1 MKTPTELRV
10 ATALCLLGIVRS
22 PILLSSQPWL
32 LCSRTRQEAVVP
44 RPSIIPPQVAMAG
57 LGPDVKNVVCCDL
70 PAGRGGGEQPLV
82 LGKTSTEESLE
93 SGAYPPVI
101 RRRLSSVLD
110 GALVG
115 EPGCLYL
122 RWSLQSYLES
132 VTHNVKF
139 LLCSTNDGI
148 TVIGR
153 INTERVRGM
162 LL

>member
-1 MKTPTELRV
+1 MT
-10 ATALCLLGIVRS
+10 
-22 PILLSSQPWL
+22 
-32 LCSRTRQEAVVP
+32 
-44 RPSIIPPQVAMAG
+44 G
-57 LGPDVKNVVCCDL
+57 LGPDVKNVVCSSL
-70 PAGRGGGEQPLV
+70 STGRCGGEQPLV
-82 LGKTSTEESLE
+82 LGKTSTEERLE
-93 SGAYPPVI
+93 PPYPPVI
-101 RRRLSSVLD
+101 KRRLSSVLD

-148 TVIGR
+148 MVIR
-153 INTERVRGM
+153 RMKTERVRGM